1 MKQHAREHHM
11 GKFDVLVIE
20 SDHRRAESVVSA
32 LEFLGYRPQRGE
44 ECEAVDEATHAWR
57 AVYVG
62 NVWDDA
68 EAERQ
73 FAQLGT
79 ASNQAMVL
87 MAADSQWLP
96 RLGNDSAAT
105 TSRVGIIPGSAS
117 PGTEARWQLRPDG
130 ARQCTGSPGGTVRF
144 ERAGA
149 G

>member
-1 MKQHAREHHM
+1 M

-44 ECEAVDEATHAWR
+44 ECEMVDEATHAWR

-62 NVWDDA
+62 NVCDEA

-73 FAQLGT
+73 FARLGT

-87 MAADSQWLP
+87 MAADSEWLP
-96 RLGNDSAAT
+96 PIRSSA
-105 TSRVGIIPGSAS
+105 VGSLRARGPGRAWRGGR
-117 PGTEARWQLRPDG
+117 PGVG
-130 ARQCTGSPGGTVRF
+130 A
-144 ERAGA
+144 
-149 G
+149 